1 MGQIVMKNGYFQLV
15 KIPGGFGLKI
25 YDAEAGGKEV
35 TLEDILLYLD
45 HAGIV
50 YDAVSVKKLMMQPG
64 QDVIMLGIGECPVV
78 HEKYILR
85 TSEDSMLVTARFYP
99 PSENGSRM
107 PMEEFVRDLASANI
121 VYGIQMQILQA
132 HFRSVGVYCTDLP
145 VAQGKPPRHGR
156 DAEIVYYFNTD
167 LHIQPTEREDGSVDF
182 FNLNMINHC
191 RKGDVL
197 ARIIPEDVG
206 EPGINVNGAHIK
218 PRDVKRAVLKFANYI
233 ELSEDKLLITSKVD
247 GHVML
252 VDDKVFVS
260 NVYEV
265 ENVDMSTGNIDF
277 EGSVQVNGNVASNF
291 IINALGNVIINGVVE
306 GAHIKA
312 GGNIIIARGMNGMTK
327 GTLEAGGDIV
337 AKFIE
342 NANVKAGGY
351 VRTEAVLHSQVSA
364 GVELEVNGRKG
375 FITGGHVQAGNC
387 IKVKTLGAA
396 MGTSTIVE
404 VGVDQDVKNEYINLQ
419 KDMTEIVKIIKNTQ
433 PVIANFMEKKAKGAR
448 FTEEQIKYI
457 KSAAQL
463 LEMKKKELAEK
474 NEHANAL
481 QEQIEIQRKAEVV
494 VQDIVYPGTTI
505 IIGDVSTI
513 LKSEHHYCK
522 FERIGGEVKSVP
534 M

>member
-1 MGQIVMKNGYFQLV
+1 MKNGYFQLV
-15 KIPGGFGLKI
+15 KIPGGFGLRIFK
-25 YDAEAGGKEV
+25 AEDGGKEV
-35 TLEDILLYLD
+35 TLEDVLLYLD
-45 HAGIV
+45 RVSIV
-50 YDAVSVKKLMMQPG
+50 YDAVNVKKLMMQPN

-78 HEKYILR
+78 AEQYLMKV
-85 TSEDSMLVTARFYP
+85 SEDGMLVTVRFFP
-99 PSENGSRM
+99 PSENGMRM
-107 PMEEFVRDLASANI
+107 PVEEFIRDLGAGNIIFGVRMQVIQEHFQSA
-121 VYGIQMQILQA
+121 GI
-132 HFRSVGVYCTDLP
+132 YCTDL
-145 VAQGKPPRHGR
+145 VIAQGRVPRHGR
-156 DAEIVYYFNTD
+156 DAEIIYNFNTD
-167 LHIQPTEREDGSVDF
+167 LHIHPTEREDGSVDF

-197 ARIIPEDVG
+197 AKIIPEDLG
-206 EPGINVNGAHIK
+206 EPGITVHGSRIK
-218 PRDVKRAVLKFANYI
+218 PRDVKRAVLKFANNI
-233 ELSEDKLLITSKVD
+233 ELSEDHLTITSLVD

-291 IINALGNVIINGVVE
+291 IVNAGGNVIINGVVE
-306 GAHIKA
+306 GAHIKS

-327 GTLEAGGDIV
+327 GTLEANGDIV

-351 VRTEAVLHSQVSA
+351 VRTEAILHSQVSA
-364 GVELEVNGRKG
+364 GVEIEVNGKKG

-387 IKVKTLGAA
+387 VKVRTLGAA

-404 VGVDQDVKNEYINLQ
+404 VGVDQSIKNEYVNLQ
-419 KDMTEIVKIIKNTQ
+419 KEMSEIVKIIKNTQ
-433 PVIANFMEKKAKGAR
+433 PVISNFMEKKAKGAR
-448 FTEEQIKYI
+448 FTEDQIKYI

-463 LEMKKKELAEK
+463 LELKKKELTEK
-474 NEHANAL
+474 NEQAMAL

-494 VQDIVYPGTTI
+494 VKDIVYPGTTI
-505 IIGDVSTI
+505 IIGDVSTT
-513 LKSEHHYCK
+513 LQSDYRYCK
-522 FERIGGEVKSVP
+522 FERIGGDVKSVP